1 MSSHSPELN
10 STIKKLPGN
19 PVLLYD
25 GVCGFCNSTVQT
37 ILKLDKKGTMRF
49 AALQSDFAKS
59 ILQRHPSLQGIDS
72 IVLVEPASSDE
83 GERVF
88 VRSAA
93 ALRVAAYLGGP
104 WKLLCGASIVPAPIR
119 DFCYD
124 MIARYRY
131 RIFGKYD
138 SCMIPSAAT
147 RARFIDSE

>member
-1 MSSHSPELN
+1 MSSHSAEYN
-10 STIKKLPGN
+10 FTKNRLPGN
-19 PVLLYD
+19 PLLLYD

-49 AALQSDFAKS
+49 AALQSDLAKS

-72 IVLVEPASSDE
+72 IVLVEPGSSDE

-124 MIARYRY
+124 LIARYRY